1 MKFSRTVLCFGLLPA
16 SLLFSGCK
24 DKAEPKVY
32 RVSKAEAESSAPK
45 SSASEGAGMGGMPA
59 LGAPMNS
66 GAPTGQPSQVTE
78 TAPSNWEAQPLS
90 SMRQA
95 SYLVKGDNGATADI
109 SLILLSGSAGG
120 VLDNINRWLS
130 QIGKPAVTAEEL
142 AKMAQHV
149 TAPLGDVTVVDL
161 EGLPQGGDAA
171 KDGRIIAG
179 IASGEGGTV
188 FFKMRGNSA
197 LAESQKEAFVQWIA
211 SVRMAEGGPALP
223 IAPVSGPEP
232 VFPAAPGAATAPGAS
247 PAPAPEICPVV
258 PGAPA
263 AGAEPGSAA
272 CPVVSTAA
280 PGAATAPAAAD
291 AKPQIKWEVP
301 ENWTKAAPSAMRYA
315 SFAVAGQDG
324 ESADISASVFGGDG
338 GGDLENVN
346 RWREQIGLE
355 AVGADELKSLIV
367 PVTCQDGQ
375 IFMVDMTGPKAR
387 ILAGWARLD
396 GKSWFFKLIA
406 PDRLAGSEKAAFA
419 KFLQSVQF
427 HP

>member
-1 MKFSRTVLCFGLLPA
+1 
-16 SLLFSGCK
+16 
-24 DKAEPKVY
+24 
-32 RVSKAEAESSAPK
+32 
-45 SSASEGAGMGGMPA
+45 
-59 LGAPMNS
+59 
-66 GAPTGQPSQVTE
+66 
-78 TAPSNWEAQPLS
+78 
-90 SMRQA
+90 
-95 SYLVKGDNGATADI
+95 LVKGDNGATADI

-179 IASGEGGTV
+179 IASGANGTV

-211 SVRMAEGGPALP
+211 SVRVGDGGLVPAA
-223 IAPVSGPEP
+223 APVSGPEP

-247 PAPAPEICPVV
+247 PAPVPEICPVV
-258 PGAPA
+258 PGAPV

-272 CPVVSTAA
+272 CPVVGTAA
-280 PGAATAPAAAD
+280 PDAAAAPAAAD

-301 ENWTKAAPSAMRYA
+301 ENWKKAAPSAMRYA

-387 ILAGWARLD
+387 ILAGWARVD